1 MQKNQ
6 LKSVES
12 ACYFFLFPLNLM
24 TLRVSDSSGALF
36 SKGIFLA
43 FTKKAGTDST
53 TRSFYV
59 GTRPNKN
66 KILV

>member
-1 MQKNQ
+1 
-6 LKSVES
+6 
-12 ACYFFLFPLNLM
+12 M

-53 TRSFYV
+53 TRSFY
-59 GTRPNKN
+59 GGARPNKKN
-66 KILV
+66 LTLNRLKQFPW